1 MAEDPGSERQRQPVG
16 VLAVDDY
23 LPNLTALEALLEP
36 IGTITAVDSGARAI
50 EEIGRRD
57 YAVVI
62 LDVQMPRMDGLE
74 VARRIRAGTRN
85 AQVPIIFLTAMDS
98 DAAPILD
105 GYAAGAVD
113 YLRRPLDPV
122 VLKSK
127 VSIFIELYQSREH
140 AKEEAAERVR
150 LEAERAAAEQASQ
163 EKDRFLSLLSH
174 ELRTPLTSI
183 LLWSDMLLNK
193 QLPPDTVR
201 RGLEA
206 VDICA
211 RHEAHIVENV
221 LETSRLVTGAL
232 VLESTTVDIEQLI
245 ADAVADLARYAAER
259 HVEVVC
265 IPGMGSRH
273 VQGDRARLRHVLHNV
288 LENAVKFT
296 APGGWVDVAVEET
309 DSAYQIRIKDTG
321 IGFGPELRPKLF
333 TRFKPGDTS
342 SSGAQNGLGLGLA
355 LSKAVLDLHGGAIAA
370 ESEGVGEGA
379 VFTITLPR

>member
-1 MAEDPGSERQRQPVG
+1 MAEDPDSELQRTSG
-16 VLAVDDY
+16 VLVVDDY
-23 LPNLTALEALLEP
+23 PPNLLALEALLAP
-36 IGTITAVDSGARAI
+36 IGAITTVESGTRAL

-74 VARRIRAGTRN
+74 VARRIRVGARN

-127 VSIFIELYQSREH
+127 VSIFIELYESREH
-140 AKEEAAERVR
+140 AKHEAAERAR
-150 LEAERAAAEQASQ
+150 LEAERAAAELASQ
-163 EKDRFLSLLSH
+163 EKDRFLALLSH

-221 LETSRLVTGAL
+221 LETSRLVTGTL
-232 VLESTTVDIEQLI
+232 VLEPTTVDLEQLI
-245 ADAVADLARYAAER
+245 ADAVEDLARYAAER
-259 HVEVVC
+259 HVEIVC
-265 IPGMGSRH
+265 TPEVGNRH
-273 VQGDRARLRHVLHNV
+273 GHWDRVRLRHVVHNV

-296 APGGWVDVAVEET
+296 APGGRVDVAVQET
-309 DSAYQIRIKDTG
+309 DSAYEIRIKDTG
-321 IGFGPELRPKLF
+321 IGLSPDLRAKLF

-355 LSKAVLDLHGGAIAA
+355 LSKAILDLHGGTIAA
-370 ESEGVGEGA
+370 ESEGIGRGA
-379 VFTITLPR
+379 SFTIRLPR